1 MKLAVIVGFVIEML
15 PYIKLVKD
23 GDFGNLV
30 EGVGVSFSYIY
41 FGGCFR
47 HKPVFVVFLGSLVK
61 HLVEFIYFSHRR
73 DCSAFLKNLYIGFV
87 IIGFM

>member
-15 PYIKLVKD
+15 PYVKLVKD

-41 FGGCFR
+41 FGGCLR
-47 HKPVFVVFLGSLVK
+47 HKSVFVVFLGFLVK
-61 HLVEFIYFSHRR
+61 HLVELFISPTGGIVRHSLRI
-73 DCSAFLKNLYIGFV
+73 CISVSL
-87 IIGFM
+87 

>member
-1 MKLAVIVGFVIEML
+1 MKLAVIVGFVTKML

-41 FGGCFR
+41 FGGCFG
-47 HKPVFVVFLGSLVK
+47 HKCAFVVFLRP
-61 HLVEFIYFSHRR
+61 LVEHLIKKLFGCPTGGIVRHSLRI
-73 DCSAFLKNLYIGFV
+73 CIWVSL
-87 IIGFM
+87 